1 MIFEYKDL
9 TEIEEITIDEEGN
22 EVKGMILANPQ
33 SILKIEEGLELG
45 NPKMEIMSVFYNL
58 KTNEFSIEVHFWE
71 YKNRHSRT
79 YDTINETP
87 GSLSME
93 QVMRFV
99 NNHPILSLFTLQ
111 V

>member
-9 TEIEEITIDEEGN
+9 TEENGT
-22 EVKGMILANPQ
+22 LLNPD
-33 SILKIEEGLELG
+33 SIIVVEEGLELG

-71 YKNRHSRT
+71 NKSRHSRNFST
-79 YDTINETP
+79 VNAAP
-87 GSLSME
+87 GSLTMDA
-93 QVMRFV
+93 VMTFV
-99 NNHPILSLFTLQ
+99 ATHPVLSQFAPT